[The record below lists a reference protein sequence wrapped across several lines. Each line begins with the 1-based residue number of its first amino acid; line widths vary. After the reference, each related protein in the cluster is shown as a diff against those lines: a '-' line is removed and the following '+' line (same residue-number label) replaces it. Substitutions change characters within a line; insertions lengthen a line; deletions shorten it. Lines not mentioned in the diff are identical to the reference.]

1 MVVPR
6 SILDAAVM
14 QTVVL
19 ECWRPPR
26 LQFGTRW
33 IFFAVK
39 DDLTQCISV
48 VILVSLLLPE
58 LSIKRRLLFIDVGH
72 VVSFF
77 YLVNMLARFRCPIN
91 TTPILFCRFFYNP
104 FTANPS
110 P

>member
-1 MVVPR
+1 MMVPR
-6 SILDAAVM
+6 SILDVAVM
-14 QTVVL
+14 QIVVL
-19 ECWRPPR
+19 ECWRPPH
-26 LQFGTRW
+26 LQFGGTRW
-33 IFFAVK
+33 FFAAK

-77 YLVNMLARFRCPIN
+77 YLVNLVARFRCPIN
-91 TTPILFCRFFYNP
+91 TTPILFCCFFYNL
-104 FTANPS
+104 FAANPS